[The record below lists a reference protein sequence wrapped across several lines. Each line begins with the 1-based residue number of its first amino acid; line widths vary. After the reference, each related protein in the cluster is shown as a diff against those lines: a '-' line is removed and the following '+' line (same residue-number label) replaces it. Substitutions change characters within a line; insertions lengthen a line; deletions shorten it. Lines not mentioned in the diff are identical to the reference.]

1 MKIRLE
7 SVYKIFGK
15 EPQKVLELLKK
26 GKTKSEIYEETG
38 QVVAVNDV
46 SLGIST
52 GEIFVVMGLSG
63 SGKSTLLR
71 CINRLVEPTLGKIY
85 FQQNG
90 KELQISS
97 LNQTKLREIRTHN
110 ITMVFQHF
118 ALFPRRTALSNVTF
132 GLEIQKKPKEY
143 QRKKALEM
151 LELVGLKEW
160 SDSHPSELSGGMK
173 QRVGLAR
180 ALATEAKILL
190 MDEPFSA
197 LDPLIRVRMQE
208 ELLKLQGKLKRTIFF
223 VTHDLDE
230 ALRLGDRIA
239 IMEEGSIVQVGT
251 PEEIII
257 DPRTEYVANFVKNAD
272 PSGVLTAGKMINSAT
287 KASFISSKYYLLDRK
302 TNLTLKLDENNHPL
316 RAYIENQP
324 LLMKSY
330 PDIQGGETSLILVS
344 ENTVLRDIMKAK
356 VSCNFPL
363 VVVSREKEFKGV
375 ITEKDILK
383 TLLMKGKERDLGSRN
398 VQKEEELEK

>member
-1 MKIRLE
+1 MEIRLK

-46 SLGIST
+46 SLDISI
-52 GEIFVVMGLSG
+52 GETFVVMGLSG

-71 CINRLVEPTLGKIY
+71 CINRLVDPTLGKIY
-85 FQQNG
+85 S
-90 KELQISS
+90 KELEITS
-97 LNQTKLREIRTHN
+97 LNQRELREIRTHN

-118 ALFPRRTALSNVTF
+118 ALFPRRRVLSNITF

-160 SDSHPSELSGGMK
+160 SDSYPSELSGGMK
-173 QRVGLAR
+173 QRIGLAR

-197 LDPLIRVRMQE
+197 LDPLIRLRMQE
-208 ELLKLQGKLKRTIFF
+208 ELLKLQNKLKRTVFF

-230 ALRLGDRIA
+230 ALRLGGRIA
-239 IMEEGSIVQVGT
+239 IMEEGGIVQVGS

-257 DPRTEYVANFVKNAD
+257 NPRTEYVANFVKNAD
-272 PSGVLTAGKMINSAT
+272 PSGVLTAAKMIDSAT
-287 KASFISSKYYLLDRK
+287 KASFVSSKRYLLDHK
-302 TNLTLKLDENNHPL
+302 TNLTLELDEDSHPI

-324 LLMKSY
+324 LLIKSY
-330 PDIQGGETSLILVS
+330 PNIGEGETNLILVP

-356 VSCNFPL
+356 VCCDFPL
-363 VVVSREKEFKGV
+363 VVVSREKKFKGI

-383 TLLMKGKERDLGSRN
+383 TLLMKGKEKGLGSQN
-398 VQKEEELEK
+398 V

>member
-1 MKIRLE
+1 MEIRLK

-46 SLGIST
+46 SLDISI
-52 GEIFVVMGLSG
+52 GETFVVMGLSG

-71 CINRLVEPTLGKIY
+71 CINRLVDPTLGKIY
-85 FQQNG
+85 S
-90 KELQISS
+90 KELEITS
-97 LNQTKLREIRTHN
+97 LNQRELREIRTHN

-118 ALFPRRTALSNVTF
+118 ALFPRRRVLSNVTF

-160 SDSHPSELSGGMK
+160 SDSYPSELSGGMK
-173 QRVGLAR
+173 QRIGLAR

-197 LDPLIRVRMQE
+197 LDPLIRLRMQE
-208 ELLKLQGKLKRTIFF
+208 ELLKLQNKLKRTVFF

-230 ALRLGDRIA
+230 ALRLGGRIA
-239 IMEEGSIVQVGT
+239 IMEEGGIVQVGS

-257 DPRTEYVANFVKNAD
+257 NPRTEYVANFVKNAD
-272 PSGVLTAGKMINSAT
+272 SSGVLTAAKMIDSAT
-287 KASFISSKYYLLDRK
+287 KASFVSSKRYLLDHK
-302 TNLTLKLDENNHPL
+302 TNLTLELDEDSHPI

-324 LLMKSY
+324 LLIKSY
-330 PDIQGGETSLILVS
+330 PNIGEGETNLILVP

-356 VSCNFPL
+356 VCCDFPL
-363 VVVSREKEFKGV
+363 VVVSREKKFKGI

-383 TLLMKGKERDLGSRN
+383 TLLMKGKEKDLGSQN
-398 VQKEEELEK
+398 V

>member
-1 MKIRLE
+1 MEIRLK

-46 SLGIST
+46 SLDISI
-52 GEIFVVMGLSG
+52 GETFVVMGLSG

-71 CINRLVEPTLGKIY
+71 CINRLVDPTLGKIY
-85 FQQNG
+85 S
-90 KELQISS
+90 KELEITS
-97 LNQTKLREIRTHN
+97 LNQRELREIRTHN

-118 ALFPRRTALSNVTF
+118 ALFPRRRVLSNITF

-160 SDSHPSELSGGMK
+160 SDSYPSELSGGMK
-173 QRVGLAR
+173 QRIGLAR

-197 LDPLIRVRMQE
+197 LDPLIRLRMQE
-208 ELLKLQGKLKRTIFF
+208 ELLKLQNKLKRTVFF

-230 ALRLGDRIA
+230 ALRLGGRIA
-239 IMEEGSIVQVGT
+239 IMEEGGIVQVGS

-257 DPRTEYVANFVKNAD
+257 NPRTEYVANFVKNAD
-272 PSGVLTAGKMINSAT
+272 PSGVLTAAKMIDSAT
-287 KASFISSKYYLLDRK
+287 KASFVSSKRYLLDHK
-302 TNLTLKLDENNHPL
+302 TNLTLELDEDSHPI

-324 LLMKSY
+324 LLIKSY
-330 PDIQGGETSLILVS
+330 PNIGEGETNLILVP

-356 VSCNFPL
+356 VCCDFPL
-363 VVVSREKEFKGV
+363 VVVSREKKFKGI

-383 TLLMKGKERDLGSRN
+383 TLLMKGKEKDLGSQN
-398 VQKEEELEK
+398 V

>member
-15 EPQKVLELLKK
+15 EPQEVPELLKK

-38 QVVAVNDV
+38 RVVAVNDV
-46 SLGIST
+46 SLEIST
-52 GEIFVVMGLSG
+52 GETFVVMGLSG

-71 CINRLVEPTLGKIY
+71 CINRLVDPTSGKIY
-85 FQQNG
+85 FEKNG
-90 KELQISS
+90 EKLEITS

-118 ALFPRRTALSNVTF
+118 ALFPRRTVLSNVTY

-160 SDSHPSELSGGMK
+160 SGSHSSELSGGMR

-208 ELLKLQGKLKRTIFF
+208 ELCKLQNKLKRTIFF

-272 PSGVLTAGKMINSAT
+272 PSGVLTAGKMIRSGT
-287 KASFISSKYYLLDRK
+287 EASFVSSKHLLLDNK
-302 TNLTLKLDENNHPL
+302 TNLTLQLDRDFRPNEAH
-316 RAYIENQP
+316 IENQP
-324 LLMKSY
+324 LAIKSY
-330 PDIQGGETSLILVS
+330 PDIEEGETSLVLVP
-344 ENTVLRDIMKAK
+344 ENAILRDIMKAR
-356 VSCNFPL
+356 VCCDLPL
-363 VVVSREKEFKGV
+363 VVISREKKFKGV
-375 ITEKDILK
+375 ITVKDILK
-383 TLLMKGKERDLGSRN
+383 ILLMKGTKRGLGS
-398 VQKEEELEK
+398 